1 MESMNDST
9 ITPFIIENITP
20 NTSVSFN
27 NNTTTTESVLTFI
40 NPIDAKYMM
49 IAILNG
55 LACLFIIFGGSIPY
69 VFQYLEINE
78 RKDARGFSLYV
89 CLTLCIA
96 NILRILFWFGNHF
109 DTPLLIQS
117 AVMLI
122 TMFIMLEISV
132 RMNKKTV
139 LKSQWTSIWSK
150 FSKNCHFQR

>member
-1 MESMNDST
+1 MESLNDNT
-9 ITPFIIENITP
+9 TTPFNLEDIAL

-27 NNTTTTESVLTFI
+27 TTTTTETIV
-40 NPIDAKYMM
+40 
-49 IAILNG
+49 NG

-69 VFQYLEINE
+69 VFQYLEIND

-117 AVMLI
+117 GVMLI

-132 RMNKKTV
+132 RMNKKTI

-150 FSKNCHFQR
+150 FLKKNVMVNESL